1 MKKREAVVSFF
12 TREQVAQILQVNP
25 MTVYRMIQRGQ
36 LKAYKFGTDLRISE
50 KDFNQF
56 LQQSLIRAKGEA
68 TNAPRTPKPRKNPKM
83 ATQRPEKRHVTHKKP
98 AKRSK

>member
-1 MKKREAVVSFF
+1 MKKRKAAVSFF

-50 KDFNQF
+50 KDFNEF
-56 LQQSLIRAKGEA
+56 LQQSLIRAKGKA
-68 TNAPRTPKPRKNPKM
+68 TNTPRSPKPRKNPKM
-83 ATQRPEKRHVTHKKP
+83 AAQRAAKRHIAHELS
-98 AKRSK
+98 AKRSD